1 VARLRFSSASAP
13 RRRVLTGGKRVVK
26 IEAIIRPERLE
37 DVKAAL
43 DEIGITGLTVIEV
56 RGSGKQRGYVHRYR
70 GAEYRVNLLEKVRVE
85 TVVADGE
92 LDRAVEAIVTAA
104 RTGEVGDGKIFLF
117 PVMDAVRVR
126 TGERGE
132 AAIR

>member
-1 VARLRFSSASAP
+1 V
-13 RRRVLTGGKRVVK
+13 TK
-26 IEAIIRPERLE
+26 IEAIIRPERLD
-37 DVKAAL
+37 DVKTAL

-70 GAEYRVNLLEKVRVE
+70 GAEYRVNLLDKVRIE
-85 TVVADGE
+85 AVVADSD
-92 LDRAVEAIVTAA
+92 LDRVIDTIVTAA
-104 RTGEVGDGKIFLF
+104 RTGEVGDGKIFLL
-117 PVMDAVRVR
+117 PVTDAVRVR

>member
-1 VARLRFSSASAP
+1 M
-13 RRRVLTGGKRVVK
+13 TK

-43 DEIGITGLTVIEV
+43 DEIGVTGLTVTEV

-70 GAEYRVNLLEKVRVE
+70 GAEYRVNLLEKVRLE
-85 TVVADGE
+85 TVVADAD

-104 RTGEVGDGKIFLF
+104 RTGEVGDGKIFLL
-117 PVMDAVRVR
+117 PVLDAVRVR

-132 AAIR
+132 GAIG